1 MMIANLPIT
10 ASKGPQA
17 NGAVQF
23 EGKKYTLADIKT
35 KVTQKLQKDNI
46 EYSLAMEA
54 PDAKELWIFV
64 PDTGNMKNYNAAKA
78 SILKLPGAKKT
89 PDVNGYESNLVM
101 VNNFKVS
108 LWVDQKMELFG
119 SQKPV
124 TGGLTTFN
132 A

>member
-1 MMIANLPIT
+1 
-10 ASKGPQA
+10 
-17 NGAVQF
+17 
-23 EGKKYTLADIKT
+23 
-35 KVTQKLQKDNI
+35 
-46 EYSLAMEA
+46 MEA